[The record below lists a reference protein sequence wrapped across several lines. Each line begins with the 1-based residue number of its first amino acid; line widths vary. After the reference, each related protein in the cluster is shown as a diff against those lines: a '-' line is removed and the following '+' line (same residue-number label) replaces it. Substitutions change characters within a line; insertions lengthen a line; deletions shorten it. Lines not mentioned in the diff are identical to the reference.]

1 MTLICDRC
9 ESHDLRITA
18 QSYNGDDAFE
28 GYECGNCGA
37 TGSLTHD
44 SVTGT
49 TLSGCLGSDR
59 L

>member
-9 ESHDLRITA
+9 GSHDLRITA

-44 SVTGT
+44 RTGT
-49 TLSGCLGSDR
+49 TLLGCLGSDR